1 MKVTTIRE
9 LKHDTSKVLAW
20 VAEGTTVEVRR
31 RGRPVAVLSA
41 PRPARRR
48 RRPDFAGRMH
58 AIYGSTLLPVTAT
71 ALLAE
76 ARGDR

>member
-20 VAEGTTVEVRR
+20 VAEGTTVEIRR
-31 RGRPVAVLSA
+31 HGRPVAVLST

-48 RRPDFAGRMH
+48 KRPDFAGRMQ
-58 AIYGSTLLPVTAT
+58 AIYGSTPLPVTAT
-71 ALLAE
+71 ELLAA
-76 ARGDR
+76 ARGAR